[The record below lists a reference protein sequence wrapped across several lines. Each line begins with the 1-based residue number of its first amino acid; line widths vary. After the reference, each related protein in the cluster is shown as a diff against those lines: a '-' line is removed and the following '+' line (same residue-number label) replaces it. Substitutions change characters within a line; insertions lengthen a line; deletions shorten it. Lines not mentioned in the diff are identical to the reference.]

1 MMNHQ
6 RFFLATCC
14 FSLVGIAAAP
24 SHAQTEPQQTSPQF
38 KRLDRNQDGKLTK
51 DEFSGPLFRRIDANQ
66 DGVIS
71 GEEDQAFTRRAA
83 RGQEASAAT
92 ATSIQTERDLPY
104 AGTDNPRQTLDLY
117 LPKTRKNDKPLP
129 VVVFIHGGGW
139 QNGDK
144 QGGFRTVSSFVET
157 GQYIGV
163 SVGYRL
169 SGEAIWPAQ
178 IHDCKA
184 AIRWPRANAERYN
197 LDPDKIGVTGTSAG
211 GHLVAMLGT
220 AGDVPELEGKL
231 GDHLSH
237 SSSVSCVVDQYG
249 PSELLTMGG
258 WHDDA
263 NSPESKLVGG
273 TLQESKKAARNAS
286 PVSYVSENDPPF
298 LIIHGTDDRVVPFNQ
313 SERLHEAL
321 SKVGVETMLVPVQGG
336 GHGRFDSPEVAKR
349 LQQFFDK
356 HLLGKEVTIA
366 SEPIP
371 QGVRNG
377 VKPR

>member
-1 MMNHQ
+1 MMNH
-6 RFFLATCC
+6 RRYFLTILCLALT
-14 FSLVGIAAAP
+14 GIGTST
-24 SHAQTEPQQTSPQF
+24 SHAQTASQETSPQF
-38 KRLDRNQDGKLTK
+38 KRLDRNRDGKLTD
-51 DEFSGPLFRRIDANQ
+51 DEFSGPLFRRIDTNQ

-71 GEEDQAFTRRAA
+71 VAEDQAFTRRAG
-83 RGQEASAAT
+83 RGPAAAVT
-92 ATSIQTERDLPY
+92 TSVQAELDLPY

-117 LPKTRKNDKPLP
+117 LPKTRKDDKPLP

-144 QGGFRTVSSFVET
+144 KGGYGPLAPLVES

-184 AIRWPRANAERYN
+184 AIRWLRGNAKRYN

-220 AGDVPELEGKL
+220 TGDVPELEGQL

-237 SSSVSCVVDQYG
+237 SSSVNCVVDQYG
-249 PSELLTMGG
+249 PTDLLSMGG

-273 TLQESKKAARNAS
+273 TLQENPKAARNAS
-286 PVSYVSENDPPF
+286 PITYVSKNDSPF
-298 LIIHGTDDRVVPFNQ
+298 LIIHGTDDRVVPLDQ
-313 SERLHEAL
+313 SEQLHEAL
-321 SKVGVETMLVPVQGG
+321 SKVGVESMLVPVQGG
-336 GHGRFDSPEVAKR
+336 GHGRFSSPEVAKR
-349 LQQFFDK
+349 LKQFFDK
-356 HLLGKEVTIA
+356 HLLGKEVTIS

-371 QGVRNG
+371 QRSNNP
-377 VKPR
+377 K